1 MVATII
7 RELLKTVA
15 YIHSVGA
22 CHRDIKPDN
31 ILYNPKKEKIKLI
44 DFELAKIKKY
54 SNSKLEMM
62 TRFGFPAFRAPEMF
76 NSLYDEKVDIW
87 SIGVIGYRI
96 LTGRMP
102 F

>member
-54 SNSKLEMM
+54 SNNKL
-62 TRFGFPAFRAPEMF
+62 
-76 NSLYDEKVDIW
+76 
-87 SIGVIGYRI
+87 
-96 LTGRMP
+96 
-102 F
+102 

>member
-1 MVATII
+1 VAKII
-7 RELLKTVA
+7 RELLKTVS
-15 YIHSVGA
+15 YIHSVGV

-31 ILYNPKKEKIKLI
+31 ILYNPKKEKLKLI

-54 SNSKLEMM
+54 SNTKLEMM
-62 TRFGFPAFRAPEMF
+62 TRFGSPAYRAPEMF

-96 LTGRMP
+96 LTGKMP